1 MQWVYL
7 EERYSHS
14 GTIFDPMNIFFCIMH
29 EMNLYT
35 PALSIKYA
43 LYIGIIVVNIQFL
56 KQAVFRR
63 LVDLDRLVL
72 KFICFCN
79 HLLLLFLDSHM
90 WLCEIC

>member
-29 EMNLYT
+29 EMNLYL
-35 PALSIKYA
+35 PPPSIKYA
-43 LYIGIIVVNIQFL
+43 LYIGNIVVNIQFL

-72 KFICFCN
+72 KSSCFRN
-79 HLLLLFLDSHM
+79 YLLLLLLHPRM